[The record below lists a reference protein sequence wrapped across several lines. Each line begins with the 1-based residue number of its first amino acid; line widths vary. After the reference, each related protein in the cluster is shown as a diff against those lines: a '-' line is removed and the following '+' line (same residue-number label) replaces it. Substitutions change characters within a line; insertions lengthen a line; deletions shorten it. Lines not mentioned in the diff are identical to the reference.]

1 MITRESV
8 NQWLQDYVS
17 AWKSYDKEAIGAL
30 FSENATYQYNPYDEG
45 DDVLRGRDVIIA
57 NWLEN
62 ADAPNSW
69 QAAYKVVAVDGNVA
83 VAQGRTQYFQADG
96 KTIRREFDNIF
107 VMRFDD
113 KGQCYEFCEW
123 FMEPR
128 GQ

>member
-1 MITRESV
+1 
-8 NQWLQDYVS
+8 
-17 AWKSYDKEAIGAL
+17 
-30 FSENATYQYNPYDEG
+30 
-45 DDVLRGRDVIIA
+45 
-57 NWLEN
+57 
-62 ADAPNSW
+62 
-69 QAAYKVVAVDGNVA
+69 VVAVDGNVA